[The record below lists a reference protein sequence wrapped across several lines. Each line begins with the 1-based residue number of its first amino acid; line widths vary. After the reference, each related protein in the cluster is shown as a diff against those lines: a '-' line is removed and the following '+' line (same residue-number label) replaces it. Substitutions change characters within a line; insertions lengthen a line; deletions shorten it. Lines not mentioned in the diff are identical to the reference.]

1 MKIIMV
7 HGINQSDK
15 DPETLKKIW
24 IDAFLE
30 GIFQAQIPDVLGN
43 AKFELV
49 FYGDL
54 VKKYMRKPVS
64 YKSLLDLQTR
74 GLHAFLENTGELCSN
89 EQQVLINIAEQI
101 EGEANIG
108 YQDQLSIDA
117 ISKNLKS
124 ILSPTAL
131 TDRFAKA
138 IVKITSHYQKLH
150 TWVLKLFAKE
160 ANLFLH
166 NEQYRMEIRKLLL
179 SKIKEEAD
187 EEIVLVGHSLGSV
200 ACLDA
205 LQHLESQF
213 KIARFVSL
221 GSPLGIPIFYNFFE
235 HRDKPAALIG
245 DWINFYAADDFVSAY
260 LLSNPPFNVSPEIKN
275 LRANTQY
282 FQPHHIVGY
291 LDDAHVGKT
300 ILGIP

>member
-30 GIFQAQIPDVLGN
+30 GIFQAQIPDVLGT

-74 GLHAFLENTGELCSN
+74 GLHAFLENTSELCAN

-101 EGEANIG
+101 ADDASVGHQEL
-108 YQDQLSIDA
+108 LSIEA
-117 ISKNLKS
+117 ISANLKT
-124 ILSPTAL
+124 ILSPAAL

-138 IVKITSHYQKLH
+138 IVKITSHYEKLH

-166 NEQYRMEIRKLLL
+166 NEQYRTEIRNLLL
-179 SKIKEEAD
+179 SKIQEETD

-200 ACLDA
+200 VCFDA
-205 LQHLESQF
+205 LQHLENPF

-221 GSPLGIPIFYNFFE
+221 GSPLGIPIFYNFFP
-235 HRDKPAALIG
+235 HRYRPEALIG
-245 DWINFYAADDFVSAY
+245 EWINFYAADDFVSAF
-260 LLSNPPFNVSPEIKN
+260 LLSNPPYEVCPEIKN
-275 LRANTQY
+275 LKANTQY
-282 FQPHHIVGY
+282 FQPHHIVSY
-291 LDDAHVGKT
+291 LDDVQVGKT
-300 ILGIP
+300 ILGIS